1 MYSIVE
7 ILTALLV
14 MFYSNED
21 GIPFHLKDHHV
32 LADNI
37 KVICE
42 LPKNAVPFW
51 KIFPSQFVLYPY
63 HESTTLM
70 LIPMSSFP
78 SSISRSKL
86 TGCLIFTKQLS
97 SMLVVTLTQSDTTRV
112 YLSVCLNSKKHV

>member
-1 MYSIVE
+1 MYSIVG
-7 ILTALLV
+7 ILTAPLV

-63 HESTTLM
+63 HELTTLM
-70 LIPMSSFP
+70 LIPISSFP
-78 SSISRSKL
+78 SSISRSKW
-86 TGCLIFTKQLS
+86 LS
-97 SMLVVTLTQSDTTRV
+97 NLYKATFFNAIVVTLTQSDTTRV